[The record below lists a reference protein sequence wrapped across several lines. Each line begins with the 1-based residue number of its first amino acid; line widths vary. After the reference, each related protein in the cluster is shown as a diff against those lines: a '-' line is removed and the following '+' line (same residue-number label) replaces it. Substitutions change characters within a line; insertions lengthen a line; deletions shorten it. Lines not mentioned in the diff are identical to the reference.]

1 MDNGLLLLMLSFF
14 HLHYGGVSQE
24 GQPQSQRGPNLLSSR
39 SILGS
44 TSCLGDEKG
53 GIHTITMKGLV
64 CFSLLKIA
72 DVVTTYL
79 GVSSREYAEINPCI
93 FYVNKNP
100 STMFFSLV
108 LIPLLVLYA
117 YLQRRMCKRLSW
129 AERFMDL
136 FFRFYCCCF
145 LLVVVANN
153 VLLF

>member
-1 MDNGLLLLMLSFF
+1 MISVKGLL
-14 HLHYGGVSQE
+14 
-24 GQPQSQRGPNLLSSR
+24 
-39 SILGS
+39 
-44 TSCLGDEKG
+44 
-53 GIHTITMKGLV
+53 
-64 CFSLLKIA
+64 CFSVLKIA

-79 GVSSREYAEINPCI
+79 AVSSGAYAEINPCI

-100 STMFFSLV
+100 SMMFFGLV